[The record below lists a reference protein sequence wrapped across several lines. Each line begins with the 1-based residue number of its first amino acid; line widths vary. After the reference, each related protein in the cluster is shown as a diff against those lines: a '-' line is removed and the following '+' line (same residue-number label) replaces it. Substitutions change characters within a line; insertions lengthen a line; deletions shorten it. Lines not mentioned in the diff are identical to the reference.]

1 MLEFKFQNEKGT
13 IYLHRKPCKVLSV
26 LGLGL
31 PERKFEK
38 VQYADSHGQETLS
51 VTDEPRTIT
60 VSLDLIMKEGLGR
73 ELSRMSKI
81 LYYPGKFMVRSEGK
95 TRLIS
100 CRCTEWEEVERTPV
114 FAKIVLQFVCDDPAF
129 LEEHERKKAVFE
141 RIDKINSPFLLPMVF
156 TERTTEKDIFNS
168 GDLPIQPIFIIKS
181 LQKGTEG
188 IRIINT
194 DPFGKEQTFSLTV
207 PLEKDEELCINFPE
221 RRVESNLRGNMIHLI
236 SDDTFLHSFVLEQGC
251 NHIKV
256 IPGVGGDLSVICRF
270 TPKYLEGIY

>member
-1 MLEFKFQNEKGT
+1 MLEFQFQNEKGV
-13 IYLHRKPCKVLSV
+13 IHLHRKPCKVLSV

-31 PERKFEK
+31 PDRKFET
-38 VQYADSHGQETLS
+38 VRYADCHGQETLS
-51 VTDEPRTIT
+51 ATDEPRTIT

-81 LYYPGKFMVRSEGK
+81 LYYPGIFTIRSNGK

-114 FAKIVLQFVCDDPAF
+114 FSKLVLQFVCDDPAF
-129 LEEHERKKAVFE
+129 MEEHEREKGVFE
-141 RIDKINSPFLLPMVF
+141 RIDRIDSPFVLPMVF
-156 TERTTEKDIFNS
+156 TERITEKDIFNS
-168 GDLPIQPIFIIKS
+168 GDLSIQPVLVIKS

-188 IRIINT
+188 IQIINT
-194 DPFGKEQTFSLTV
+194 TSTGKKQLFSLTV
-207 PLEKDEELCINFPE
+207 PLEKEEEVWIDFPE

-236 SDDTFLHSFVLEQGC
+236 SDDTFLHSFELEQGC

-256 IPGVGGDLSVICRF
+256 IPGVGGDLSITCRF